1 MGISGAGQAG
11 PPRSNLHAACF
22 GCGAKARV
30 WMMQGTLAAA
40 LITAGLAGGARAQP
54 MPTEEFEAFSTG
66 RTLHFTLDG
75 QRFGAEH
82 FLPGRRTLWRFDG
95 GPCLDGVWHAEGD
108 RICFVYTDDPA
119 AQCWHF
125 LRDGAHLRAVLV
137 EDGQETD
144 FALDFSHADDV
155 PLNCPGPDVGA

>member
-1 MGISGAGQAG
+1 M
-11 PPRSNLHAACF
+11 R
-22 GCGAKARV
+22 
-30 WMMQGTLAAA
+30 QGMLAAA
-40 LITAGLAGGARAQP
+40 LIAANLASGARAQP
-54 MPTEEFEAFSTG
+54 VSPDEFEAFSAG

-95 GPCLDGVWHAEGD
+95 GPCLDGIWHSEGD
-108 RICFVYTDDPA
+108 RICFVYADDPA

-125 LRDGAHLRAVLV
+125 LRDGARLRAVLV

-144 FALDFSHADDV
+144 FALDFSHADKA
-155 PLNCPGPDVGA
+155 PLDCQGPDVGA